1 MNNNLQEVAFH
12 PTMREVYIVDER
24 FLGTGS
30 KKIGELVPGW
40 QVELLPMHRG
50 EIAILVRKVG
60 AQYTSMSVNMKKYS
74 QKANSYKID
83 ILGKHTVDNLSHR
96 ALSRLTLTN
105 QTEGRNGIPPIPMS
119 MDELRAKWDQLVP
132 PLPKSITAA
141 SLYHFLITKLGMTL
155 VTTAQAPGGMITWQR
170 LEKMPGVVVFL
181 WDKRKKQAINNHEID
196 VGDTHV
202 DVDGMDGSWDDI
214 QANHKEFGYLE
225 NKALVAAPAR
235 KPYIK
240 KSFAAVLPTAKN
252 IAKNRSK
259 L

>member
-1 MNNNLQEVAFH
+1 MTDNNNNLQEVAFH
-12 PTMREVYIVDER
+12 PTMRDVYIGAER
-24 FLGTGS
+24 LLGEGS
-30 KKIGELVPGW
+30 KKIGEIVPGW
-40 QVELLPMHRG
+40 QVEILPLQRDG
-50 EIAILVRKVG
+50 IGFLVRKAG
-60 AQYTSMSVNMKKYS
+60 AKYTSMSVNMKKYS

-83 ILGKHTVDNLSHR
+83 ILGKHTEENATTF
-96 ALSRLTLTN
+96 ALYDADREALLYRTK
-105 QTEGRNGIPPIPMS
+105 
-119 MDELRAKWDQLVP
+119 KWDDIVP

-141 SLYHFLITKLGMTL
+141 SLYHFLIMKLGMTL

-181 WDKRKKQAINNHEID
+181 WDKNKKQAINNHEID
-196 VGDTHV
+196 IGDTHV
-202 DVDGMDGSWDDI
+202 DVDGLEDGWEV
-214 QANHKEFGYLE
+214 ATLRPKHFGYLE